1 MGKYAVLTKDLPPE
15 YRKAHPICVA
25 KKVKEMGYEPARAPK
40 EVRMRAAEECIKEGK
55 LHGIHKLLS
64 PTE

>member
-1 MGKYAVLTKDLPPE
+1 MGKYATLTKDLPPE

-25 KKVKEMGYEPARAPK
+25 KKVKELGYEPARAPK
-40 EVRMRAAEECIKEGK
+40 EVRIKAAEECIREGK